1 MSADLLLRP
10 VPIPVRQVTA
20 SRVRTGAWRMLRG
33 SLAIGLFLLLWETA
47 PRLGLVD
54 RTFLPPV
61 SGVARAWWGLVQD
74 GSLWTNTRASLYR
87 AGAGFSLALLIA
99 VPLGLLLGWYRPI
112 ATVLSPLLELFRNTA
127 ALALLPVFVLVLG
140 IGETSK
146 VAIVTYS
153 CLWPVLLNT
162 IAGVKGVDPLLVR
175 AARSMGLSPLRLFQK
190 VVLPGAVPTIFTG
203 VRLAGA
209 YSMLVLLAAELV
221 GAKAGLGYLI
231 TADQSSF
238 LIPQMYAGIV
248 TISLL
253 GMAINIALQLLE
265 RRATRW
271 RVDAQS

>member
-10 VPIPVRQVTA
+10 THVTTPVR
-20 SRVRTGAWRMLRG
+20 RRLRG
-33 SLAIGLFLLLWETA
+33 VAWGVLRSSVAIALFLAVWEGA
-47 PRLGLVD
+47 PRVGVVD
-54 RTFLPPV
+54 RTFLPPISEV
-61 SGVARAWWGLVQD
+61 VQAWWGLVQD
-74 GSLWTNTRASLYR
+74 GSLWANTRASLLR
-87 AGAGFSLALLIA
+87 AGLGFSLALLIA
-99 VPLGLLLGWYRPI
+99 VPLGLVLGWYRPV
-112 ATVLSPLLELFRNTA
+112 ATLLTPLLELFRNTA

-146 VAIVTYS
+146 VAIVTYA

-175 AARSMGLSPLRLFQK
+175 AARSMGLSSLRLFQK
-190 VVLPGAVPTIFTG
+190 VVLPGAVPTIATG

-231 TADQSSF
+231 TATQSSF

-253 GMAINIALQLLE
+253 GMAINLALQLLE
-265 RRATRW
+265 RRTTRW
-271 RVDAQS
+271 RVDARS